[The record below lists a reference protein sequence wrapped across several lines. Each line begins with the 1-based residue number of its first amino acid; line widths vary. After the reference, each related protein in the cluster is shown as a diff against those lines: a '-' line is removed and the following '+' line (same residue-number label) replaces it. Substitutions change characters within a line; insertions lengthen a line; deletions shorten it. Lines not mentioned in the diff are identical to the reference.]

1 MTNYNEVD
9 IKVLFSDSN
18 SMAEYVRTTP
28 EGYRTFLS
36 IAAKSECFTPSNQLL
51 IYGYGRGKVPDYL
64 DDLSNWIANGY
75 SINEDATVIHVMEK
89 DSHAETGY
97 KDRML
102 VDVSDTNALYNKP
115 EYDKGI
121 VLEALMTS
129 SPCKIEYNESL
140 TSKALYVPNRQV
152 IEVSRGYK
160 NIEQIFE
167 HLSREMV
174 HARIHMDML
183 AKEKGNT
190 GNIKLQ
196 YPRSRNSF
204 LAYSVSYMMAS
215 KYDMAPEQI
224 EVTSLPEEWNNLS
237 YDIKRTNMSK
247 AEATVRVFKNEVL
260 DKLNTTFKSMDDVL
274 SSRINLMYNQ
284 AGSEL

>member
-1 MTNYNEVD
+1 MINDNQIDVR
-9 IKVLFSDSN
+9 VLFSDSN
-18 SMAEYVRTTP
+18 NMAEYVRTNP

-36 IAAKSECFTPSNQLL
+36 IAAKCAHFTPSNQLL
-51 IYGYGRGKVPDYL
+51 IQGYGMGKIPEYL
-64 DDLSNWIANGY
+64 DDLSNWINNGY
-75 SINEDATVIHVMEK
+75 AINEDAHLIHVMEK
-89 DSHAETGY
+89 DKNAEAGY
-97 KDRML
+97 KDRIL
-102 VDVSDTNALYNKP
+102 VDVSDTNAIYNKF

-129 SPCKIEYNESL
+129 SPCRIEYNESL
-140 TSKALYVPNRQV
+140 TAKALYVPNRQV

-167 HLSREMV
+167 NLSREMV
-174 HARIHMDML
+174 HARLHFQML
-183 AKEKGNT
+183 ENSNP

-237 YDIKRTNMSK
+237 FDSNQTNISK
-247 AEATVRVFKNEVL
+247 ADAMARVFKEDVL
-260 DKLNTTFKSMDDVL
+260 RPLNDTFKSMDNIL
-274 SSRINLMYNQ
+274 SNRINYMYNQ